1 MRMEK
6 NGGSPVLS
14 ATLQS
19 WSPVAGG
26 QLSLVRLKKNSKL
39 WREREREKEREEFC
53 SERRHDDESAKPST
67 AR

>member
-1 MRMEK
+1 MEK

-26 QLSLVRLKKNSKL
+26 QLSLVRFKKKFKAL
-39 WREREREKEREEFC
+39 EREKEREEFC